1 MLAFAEDAV
10 GYAAGRS
17 LDDLRTDKD
26 LRYLLTYT
34 ILWTGEAAS
43 RVPSEIADSYPAI
56 PWRDIVGMRN
66 RLVHGYDSIS
76 LERLWVVATSDLP
89 PLIENLHAILEQE
102 RES

>member
-1 MLAFAEDAV
+1 MLEFAEDASR
-10 GYAAGRS
+10 YASGRS
-17 LDDLRTDKD
+17 LGDLQNDKD

-34 ILWTGEAAS
+34 ILSTGEAAS
-43 RVPSEIADSYPAI
+43 RVPTDFADRYPEI

-89 PLIENLHAILEQE
+89 PLITQLRAIIEQE
-102 RES
+102 SEA